1 MKEIPDRWN
10 KFIGMG
16 KEIAPFGANFEEYQ
30 EFYQRTQD
38 WNQEDIRQ
46 HQLEKL
52 QELVKHCYENV
63 PYYRELF
70 DREGIDPEIE
80 SFEEFRQIPV
90 LDKEEILENPER
102 FLAEDFG
109 QYFPV
114 YFSSSGTTGQKLEL
128 YLSRD
133 AWDIEKAAIWRH
145 FNLAGYEYGEPGIMF
160 YPFDPGM
167 EQDQI
172 YNPFLKW
179 HILDGQVVNEE
190 IAEKHLEKIEEVEP
204 KCVQSYPS
212 ILYEFCKILDSKD
225 IQLEIPIT
233 LTTSEPLYDAQK
245 QLIEDVLNTEIYD
258 WYGLNEHVAA
268 AYHCEEH
275 RHHLNERY
283 AFVEFVGDSP
293 RKKVVGTNLYNYAM
307 PLLRYDTGDFG
318 DVSEGDCECG
328 RPTRVMEQ
336 VIGRQ
341 REIIKTEKG
350 DYILRH
356 SFFLLKDPDVEKFQ
370 IVQKSLQDIQ
380 VYIVPENSLDQEKIE
395 SIEQKLYEFLDDTVE
410 IEIEVVDE
418 IDGGGSDKRQYF
430 ISEMEDE

>member
-1 MKEIPDRWN
+1 MKDIPDRWN

-16 KEIAPFGANFEEYQ
+16 KEIAPFGAEFEEFQ
-30 EFYQRTQD
+30 EFYEDTQD
-38 WNQEDIRQ
+38 WDQEDIKQ

-70 DREGIDPEIE
+70 DEKGINPEIE
-80 SFEEFRQIPV
+80 SFEDFKKIPV
-90 LDKEEILENPER
+90 LEKEEILENPEK

-114 YFSSSGTTGQKLEL
+114 YFSSSGTTGQKLEF
-128 YLSRD
+128 YLSRE

-145 FNLAGYEYGEPGIMF
+145 FNLAGYEYGDVGVMF

-167 EQDQI
+167 DRDHV

-179 HILDGQVVNEE
+179 HTLDGQVINKDVVEN
-190 IAEKHLEKIEEVEP
+190 HLEKIREVEP
-204 KCVQSYPS
+204 ECIQSYPS
-212 ILYEFCKILDSKD
+212 ILYEFCKILDEKG
-225 IQLEIPIT
+225 IELEIPT
-233 LTTSEPLYDAQK
+233 VFTTSEPVYEAQRE
-245 QLIEDVLNTEIYD
+245 LIEDVLNTEIYD

-275 RHHLNERY
+275 QHHLNERY
-283 AFVEFVGDSP
+283 AFVEFIGEES
-293 RKKVVGTNLYNYAM
+293 RKKIIGTNLYNYAM

-318 DVSEGDCECG
+318 DVRNEKCDCG
-328 RPTRVMEQ
+328 RPTRIMET

-341 REIIKTEKG
+341 REIITTEKG

-356 SFFLLKDPDVEKFQ
+356 SFFLLKDPDLEKFQ
-370 IVQKSLQDIQ
+370 IVQKNIQDIE
-380 VYIVPENSLDQEKIE
+380 VYLVPKQKITEEKLDQIE
-395 SIEQKLYEFLDDTVE
+395 NKLYQFLDDTVNIE
-410 IEIEVVDE
+410 IEIVDE
-418 IDGGGSDKRQYF
+418 IEGNNSNKRQYF
-430 ISEMEDE
+430 ISELED